1 MYWRRL
7 LEKTL
12 TKTLKTF
19 PATIITGPRQSG
31 KSTLL
36 KNYFN
41 KQTSFINLDNIN
53 FRQLLDNDPYS
64 YLKNIKKPVIIDEI
78 QYMPEILSY
87 IKILI
92 DEDKKPGQW
101 ILTGSQQF
109 SVMKGVSESL
119 AGRSA
124 ILSLPT
130 FQMKERKDIN
140 ELGDYLL
147 SSSYPELAVNKELD
161 FNIWYSSYLQT
172 YLERDL
178 RNIINIPNLKDFE
191 NFLRLIAANVNQE
204 FNISKISNKVGVS
217 VPTIKRWISVLE
229 SSYIIFFIPPF
240 FENYGKRII
249 KSPKLYFYDPG
260 LVNFLMNIKDSNL
273 ILNGLMAGALF
284 ENAIVSELYKL
295 EYSKGL
301 KPEIYFWRSQS
312 GVEIDLIIPKKGQLI
327 PYEIKLSSTIK
338 PIFYKNLQYWFEL
351 TEQRD
356 VIGYLI
362 TNCSQEL
369 PLPNNIKNIYWK
381 KIK

>member
-64 YLKNIKKPVIIDEI
+64 YLKNIKKPIIIDEI

-191 NFLRLIAANVNQE
+191 NFLRLIAANVSQE

-327 PYEIKLSSTIK
+327 PYEIKLSLTIK
-338 PIFYKNLQYWFEL
+338 PIFK
-351 TEQRD
+351 T
-356 VIGYLI
+356 
-362 TNCSQEL
+362 
-369 PLPNNIKNIYWK
+369 
-381 KIK
+381 